1 LIYLK
6 EEGLDMNAKGSLK
19 IFLIIFF
26 AFSSIYAQEQ
36 NLKVTAEIDAKQIKI
51 GKQAHISL
59 KATANNNIQVVFP
72 EFKDT
77 ITQNVELVNSSKIDT
92 FKNGNLVTYQRVLT
106 ITAFD
111 SGYFP
116 IPPFK
121 FKIKND
127 TSSNYETEALL
138 IAVQTIPVDTTL
150 AIKAIKGP
158 ITPGWSIFEFQNEI
172 LIGLLILLVVFGI
185 MYYLKRRKKVEV
197 INELP
202 VVQRPAHEIALEALQ
217 MIKERKLWQQGQVK
231 DYHIAISDTIRTY
244 IENRFSVNA
253 MEMTSDEIAKSL
265 RLIITDSSLKNKL
278 SNLLILSDMVKFAK
292 EQPLPHENE
301 MSFENALEFVNQTK
315 LNEEKE
321 EVGHE

>member
-1 LIYLK
+1 MILKNNSVILLILCSVC
-6 EEGLDMNAKGSLK
+6 LSL
-19 IFLIIFF
+19 LVH
-26 AFSSIYAQEQ
+26 AQD
-36 NLKVTAEIDAKQIKI
+36 LKVSAEIDAKQIKI

-59 KATANNNIQVVFP
+59 KASANKDVSVVFP

-92 FKNGNLVTYQRVLT
+92 VKNGNLYTYQRILT

-121 FKIKND
+121 FQIKND
-127 TSSNYETEALL
+127 TSNHYETEALL

-158 ITPGWSIFEFQNEI
+158 VNPSWSIFEIQNEI
-172 LIGLLILLVVFGI
+172 LIGLLATLLIVGI
-185 MYYLKRRKKVEV
+185 IYYLKRRKKVEV
-197 INELP
+197 DNELP
-202 VVQRPAHEIALEALQ
+202 VIHRPAHEIALEALQ
-217 MIKERKLWQQGQVK
+217 QLKERKLWQQGQVK
-231 DYHIAISDTIRTY
+231 DYHIEISDIIRIY

-265 RLIITDSSLKNKL
+265 RLIITDVTLKNKL

-315 LNEEKE
+315 LNEQKE
-321 EVGHE
+321 ELGHE